1 MAYHGILENP
11 PFLNRIPSEL
21 NLAIV
26 RFFSR
31 KNKTPES
38 NLDEFSHSKLQKKNM
53 LKCVKTSIHCR
64 LFWPISPTRA
74 APGRRGAVNG
84 FLQEVGD
91 DLTVTDMALNKEW
104 G

>member
-1 MAYHGILENP
+1 MSFPIQNY
-11 PFLNRIPSEL
+11 
-21 NLAIV
+21 
-26 RFFSR
+26 
-31 KNKTPES
+31 
-38 NLDEFSHSKLQKKNM
+38 KKNM
-53 LKCVKTSIHCR
+53 LKRVKTSIHCR

-104 G
+104 GVRGGPKDWNM

>member
-1 MAYHGILENP
+1 
-11 PFLNRIPSEL
+11 
-21 NLAIV
+21 
-26 RFFSR
+26 
-31 KNKTPES
+31 
-38 NLDEFSHSKLQKKNM
+38 M

-104 G
+104 GEGRPQGLEHVMFIDIDWFMVQV